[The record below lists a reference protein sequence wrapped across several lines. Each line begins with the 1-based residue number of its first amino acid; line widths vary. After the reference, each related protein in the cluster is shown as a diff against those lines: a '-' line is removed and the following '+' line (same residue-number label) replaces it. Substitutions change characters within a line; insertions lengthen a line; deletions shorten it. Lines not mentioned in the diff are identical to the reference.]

1 MRILIVEDDI
11 ALCEAIR
18 FHLKNEGYIVDICN
32 DGEDASYYINQNA
45 YDLIILDRMLPYIN
59 GLDILKH
66 ARSDGIV
73 TPILMMTA
81 LNAIGDKVE
90 GLDAGADDYIV
101 KPFATAEL
109 LARIRALS
117 RRPPKW
123 EDSNYITYGDIIL
136 DTISHSLK
144 GPNSSFSLSKRETQ
158 LFEIF
163 IKNPEKT
170 ISRNVIF
177 AHVWGADNIVEEG
190 NLDNYIYFLR
200 RRLNTIGSNLQ
211 IKTIR
216 SVGYCLEK
224 KQC

>member
-1 MRILIVEDDI
+1 MRILLIEDDI
-11 ALCEAIR
+11 DLCEAIC
-18 FHLKNEGYIVDICN
+18 FHLKNEGYIVDVCN
-32 DGEDASYYINQNA
+32 DGEDSEYYINQNA
-45 YDLIILDRMLPYIN
+45 YDLIILDRMLPSVN
-59 GLDILKH
+59 GLDILKRT
-66 ARSDGIV
+66 RSDGIV

-123 EDSNYITYGDIIL
+123 ENSNFISYGDISL
-136 DTISHSLK
+136 DIIGHYLK
-144 GPNSSFSLSKRETQ
+144 GPDSSFSLSKRETQ
-158 LFEIF
+158 LFEIL
-163 IKNPEKT
+163 IKNPEKA
-170 ISRNVIF
+170 IPRNVMF

-200 RRLNTIGSNLQ
+200 RRLNTVGSGLQ

-224 KQC
+224 KLC